1 MNWYWLIAGGIIL
14 FTGFIHAI
22 LGEKW
27 IFSKLHTDNLNT
39 HYTGE
44 VTKNT
49 LRWFWHFG
57 SFMIFGVGSLALT
70 MALSDNIIPAEQF
83 IGKLLAG
90 IYFGLIALL
99 ILCNISDL
107 RNLKEYPQGLIIFGV
122 GVLLWL
128 GAS

>member
-1 MNWYWLIAGGIIL
+1 MNWYWIVAGCIIL
-14 FTGFIHAI
+14 FTGFVHAI

-27 IFSKLHTDNLNT
+27 LFSKLKPENLDT
-39 HYTGE
+39 HYSGK
-44 VTKNT
+44 VTKVT

-57 SFMIFGVGSLALT
+57 SFIIFGVGSLALT
-70 MALSDNIIPAEQF
+70 MALSEKIIPAEPF

-90 IYFGLIALL
+90 IYFGLTALL
-99 ILCNISDL
+99 LLFNLHDL
-107 RNLKEYPQGLIIFGV
+107 KSLKEYPQGLIIFAV